1 MDFVTVLLIAAAL
14 GADAFSL
21 SVGLGMGGITRR
33 QILVMSTAVLLFHI
47 AMPLAGV
54 YAGELFGAFAGRTAS
69 IAGALVLLYLGIK
82 MLYGALKNDELEG
95 PNILLTNTAGIVFLS
110 GSVSLDA
117 LSVGFSLGTQNL
129 ALGQAVLIMGPVAG
143 LMTVAGFLLG
153 QQVGGWIGEKAVIL
167 GGAILIFIGI
177 KLLL

>member
-1 MDFVTVLLIAAAL
+1 M
-14 GADAFSL
+14 
-21 SVGLGMGGITRR
+21 
-33 QILVMSTAVLLFHI
+33 
-47 AMPLAGV
+47 
-54 YAGELFGAFAGRTAS
+54 
-69 IAGALVLLYLGIK
+69 
-82 MLYGALKNDELEG
+82 
-95 PNILLTNTAGIVFLS
+95 S

-143 LMTVAGFLLG
+143 LMTMAGFLLG